1 MGTIKENPN
10 DVQTRQ
16 AKSTRPGSIEKS
28 KNKEY
33 REIQQKKEKK
43 VNGSP
48 DEAASD
54 EKPFDARSNNMHQK
68 R

>member
-10 DVQTRQ
+10 DLQTKE
-16 AKSTRPGSIEKS
+16 AKTTRPGTIDKD

-33 REIQQKKEKK
+33 REIESAKEKK
-43 VNGSP
+43 VTGDP
-48 DEAASD
+48 DEGASD
-54 EKPFDARSNNMHQK
+54 EKPFDAKTNNIHQK

>member
-1 MGTIKENPN
+1 MKTVKENPN
-10 DVQTRQ
+10 DRQ
-16 AKSTRPGSIEKS
+16 ISEAKTTRPGSIEKS
-28 KNKEY
+28 NDKEY

-43 VNGSP
+43 VKGGS
-48 DEAASD
+48 DEGAAD